1 MTHANQKLKSD
12 EVMTR
17 ANYYQDLKAD
27 YSVPASISS
36 KLAKE
41 LIAEATEYTS
51 QVESTLPDID
61 ANYSLDV
68 IEEENKAWWPTHC
81 EALRQG
87 NAQIL
92 TDEYRD
98 DVVYLTQ
105 QGPFYGKGNGTEAS
119 WWKLISQPDVIM
131 VWPIVMF
138 SGEVVYFEWMCLDKV
153 THEMTAKGN
162 VTWMRRGHR
171 GACYLKTEQ
180 LTFFRDVTADFFAA

>member
-1 MTHANQKLKSD
+1 MRN
-12 EVMTR
+12 
-17 ANYYQDLKAD
+17 NYYADLKAD
-27 YSVPASISS
+27 FSVPVKITP
-36 KLAKE
+36 KLSDE
-41 LIAEATEYTS
+41 LLTEAVAYTR
-51 QVESTLPDID
+51 QVALDLPCID
-61 ANYSLDV
+61 ADYTLDV
-68 IEEENKAWWPTHC
+68 IEQENRAWWPTHC

-87 NAQIL
+87 DVQIL

-105 QGPFYGKGNGTEAS
+105 QGPFYGKGNGTEES
-119 WWKLISQPDVIM
+119 WWKLLSQPDVIM

-138 SGEVVYFEWMCLDKV
+138 SGEVVYFEWMCIDTT

-162 VTWMRRGHR
+162 VTWLRRGHQ

>member
-1 MTHANQKLKSD
+1 MSRT
-12 EVMTR
+12 
-17 ANYYQDLKAD
+17 NYYQDLKAD
-27 YSVPASISS
+27 YSAPV
-36 KLAKE
+36 
-41 LIAEATEYTS
+41 LIAPALADKLLSEAVGYTS
-51 QVESTLPDID
+51 QVEESLPDVSES
-61 ANYSLDV
+61 YTLDV

-87 NAQIL
+87 NVAIL

-119 WWKLISQPDVIM
+119 WWKLLSQPDVIM

-138 SGEVVYFEWMCLDKV
+138 SGEVVYFEWMCIDKV

-162 VTWMRRGHR
+162 VTWLRRGHK
-171 GACYLKTEQ
+171 GGCYLKTEQ
-180 LTFFRDVTADFFAA
+180 LTFYRDVTAEFFVS